1 MPDQVATAGPAV
13 MERLDELGRI
23 SERPDALL
31 RRCFTPEHARANSL
45 VGSWMAQAGMTVRTD
60 AIGNI
65 VGRYEGQEPGA
76 PALLI
81 GSHLDTVID
90 AGKYDG
96 MLGVVGGIACVEA
109 LHRAQERLPHAVE
122 VIGFADEEGTRFAST
137 FLGSRAVAGTFD
149 PSLLDRR
156 DADGISLAEAMLEFG
171 LDPERIPDATRQPEE
186 LAAYLELHIE
196 QGPVLEAAE
205 RPLGVVTSIAGT
217 TRLLV
222 EFDGIAGHAG
232 TVPMALRQDA
242 LAGAAE
248 VVLAVEALC
257 RRHPDLVGTVGRLEA
272 FPGAI
277 NVIPGAA
284 RFTVD
289 LRAPDDAVRKEAL
302 AALEERI
309 QSSAQGRS
317 LTARTEILHEAEGTP
332 CTPWLSDQLTRAIEA
347 EGFQP
352 MALFSGAGHDAVA
365 MAPITPM
372 AMLFLRCAGGISH
385 NPAEAISA
393 ADADA
398 AIRTLLRAVRGFRA
412 EG

>member
-1 MPDQVATAGPAV
+1 MPDQVPTYGQAA
-13 MERLDELGRI
+13 MERLDELGSI

-31 RRCFTPEHARANSL
+31 RRCFTQEHARANSL
-45 VGSWMAQAGMTVRTD
+45 VAGWMSQAGMEVRTD

-65 VGRYEGQEPGA
+65 LGRYEGQEPGA

-96 MLGVVGGIACVEA
+96 MLGVIGGIACVTA
-109 LHRAQERLPHAVE
+109 LNRAQERLPHAVE

-137 FLGSRAVAGTFD
+137 FLGSRAIAGTFD
-149 PSLLDRR
+149 PTLLDRR
-156 DADGISLAEAMLEFG
+156 DVDGISLAEAMRDFG
-171 LDPERIPDATRQPEE
+171 LEPNSIPDAARRPEE

-222 EFDGIAGHAG
+222 EFEGMAGHAG

-248 VVLAVEALC
+248 VVLALEGLC

-272 FPGAI
+272 LPGAI

-289 LRAPDDAVRKEAL
+289 LRSPDDAVRKEAL

-309 QSSAQGRS
+309 QSSAQSRS
-317 LTARTEILHEAEGTP
+317 LTEILRAAASTP
-332 CTPWLSDQLTRAIEA
+332 CTPGLSDQITQDIEE
-347 EGFQP
+347 EGFTSL
-352 MALFSGAGHDAVA
+352 ALFSGAGHDAVA
-365 MAPITPM
+365 MATLTPM

-385 NPAEAISA
+385 NPAESISA
-393 ADADA
+393 TDADA
-398 AIRTLLRAVRGFRA
+398 AVRTLLRAIRAFRA
-412 EG
+412 EA